1 MPIRPKLFPKRFAWV
16 LLPHPSIPSKLMNT
30 PCFIFSL
37 SLNLLTR
44 SLRCATLSQNE
55 GAHKICEQ
63 GLVSMNSA
71 TVEAENTG
79 LVILLT
85 KEKK

>member
-1 MPIRPKLFPKRFAWV
+1 M
-16 LLPHPSIPSKLMNT
+16 
-30 PCFIFSL
+30 FSL
-37 SLNLLTR
+37 SLNFLTR

-63 GLVSMNSA
+63 GCEQGLVSMNSA
-71 TVEAENTG
+71 TVEEENTG